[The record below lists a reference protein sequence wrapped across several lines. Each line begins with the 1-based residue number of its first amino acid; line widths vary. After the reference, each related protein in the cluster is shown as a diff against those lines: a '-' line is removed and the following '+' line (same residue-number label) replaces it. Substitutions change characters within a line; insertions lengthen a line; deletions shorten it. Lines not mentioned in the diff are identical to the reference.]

1 MANEIKSDVIGLV
14 VGYLNKKFN
23 TNIST
28 EYYTDIRNWR
38 QWWEGYVES
47 VHSYRELGVDGSARK
62 RELYRLG
69 MAKRITE
76 DWAALLLNEKTT
88 IVTEDNNSSK
98 WLLGDD
104 SEQGTGGVL
113 GDNNFWAEGNELL
126 EKAFAYG
133 TGAFVAR
140 ADGATVNE
148 NGAVIPNAECK
159 AGIEYVDALSIIPL
173 SVEKSRITEAA
184 FISEFTKRGKD
195 YIYIETHTK
204 GENGNYIIENEYFLL
219 DGMQM
224 KKADLPENIAPK
236 IDTGSPRPW
245 FAFIYPNI
253 TCNIRTN
260 NGLGMSVYANALDS
274 LKAVDIAY
282 NNFVKDFK
290 LGGKKVFY
298 NKSMLQTKTDDK
310 GEVHTITP
318 DDVVQQLFQQVG
330 DGMDFDAKQMVQE
343 FNPALRVQENKDGVQ
358 AQLDYLSFKCG
369 MGTKRY
375 QFQANGVKTATEYNG
390 ERQELV
396 QHAQRH
402 AIILES
408 ALKTLCK
415 ALLYIGKEFCN
426 APVDPDTP
434 ININFE
440 DGFVIDDVAAR
451 LNDLQEMRDGIM
463 QKWEYRAKWYGETEE
478 EAKAAIEGMQ
488 TQQINP
494 FGFA

>member
-1 MANEIKSDVIGLV
+1 MIDAQKNNVINLA
-14 VGYLNKKFN
+14 VGYLNKKYKA
-23 TNIST
+23 NIST
-28 EYYTDIRNWR
+28 EYYTHIRTWR
-38 QWWEGYVES
+38 EWWEGYVDS
-47 VHSYRELGVDGSARK
+47 VHSYRELGIDGTAHK

-88 IVTEDNNSSK
+88 IVADHNNSAV
-98 WLLGDD
+98 WLMGEE

-113 GDNNFWAEGNELL
+113 GDSNFWAEGNELL

-140 ADGATVNE
+140 ADGAKVTDK
-148 NGAVIPNAECK
+148 GAVVPDPNCK
-159 AGIEYVDALSIIPL
+159 AAIEYIDALSIVPL

-184 FISEFTKRGKD
+184 FISERTKLGKT

-219 DGMQM
+219 EGMQM

-245 FAFIYPNI
+245 FAIVYPNI
-253 TCNIRTN
+253 TCNIREC
-260 NGLGMSVYANALDS
+260 NGLGMSVYANAIDI
-274 LKAVDIAY
+274 LKATDIAY

-298 NKSMLQTKTDDK
+298 NKAMLQTNSEGK
-310 GEVHTITP
+310 TITP
-318 DDVVQQLFQQVG
+318 DDVAQQLFQQVG

-343 FNPALRVQENKDGVQ
+343 FNPSLRVAENKDGVQ

-375 QFQANGVKTATEYNG
+375 QFTASGVKTATEYNG

-396 QHAQRH
+396 QHANRH
-402 AIILES
+402 AIVLES
-408 ALKTLCK
+408 ALKTICQ
-415 ALLYIGKEFCN
+415 ALLYIGKAFCG
-426 APVDPDTP
+426 ADVDPDTP
-434 ININFE
+434 IKVNFE

-451 LNDLQEMRDGIM
+451 ENDRQDVRDGILNV
-463 QKWEYRAKWYGETEE
+463 WEYRQKWYGETEE
-478 EAKAAIEGMQ
+478 QAKAAIEGMQ
-488 TQQINP
+488 TAQNNP

>member
-1 MANEIKSDVIGLV
+1 MANTMTDCIGLAV
-14 VGYLNKKFN
+14 NYLNKKYK

-28 EYYTDIRNWR
+28 EYYSRIQTWR
-38 QWWEGYVES
+38 AWWEGYVKEA
-47 VHSYRELGVDGSARK
+47 HTYRELGVDGNVK
-62 RELYRLG
+62 QRELYRLG

-88 IVTEDNNSSK
+88 IVLEDKASAA
-98 WLLGDD
+98 WLLGDE

-113 GDNNFWAEGNELL
+113 GANNFWAEGNELL

-140 ADGATVNE
+140 ADGAKVN
-148 NGAVIPNAECK
+148 NSGKVIPNADCK
-159 AGIEYVDALSIIPL
+159 AVIEYVDALSIIPL

-184 FISEFTKRGKD
+184 FVSQFTKRGKD

-204 GENGNYIIENEYFLL
+204 GEKGNYQIENEYFLIE
-219 DGMQM
+219 GMQM
-224 KKADLPENIAPK
+224 QKAELPENVAPL
-236 IDTGSPRPW
+236 IDTGSHIPW
-245 FAFIYPNI
+245 FTFIYPNI
-253 TCNIRTN
+253 TCNIREN
-260 NGLGMSVYANALDS
+260 NGLGMSVYANALDT

-282 NNFVKDFK
+282 NNFVRDFK

-298 NKSMLQTKTDDK
+298 NKSMLQTNAEGK
-310 GEVHTITP
+310 TITP

-343 FNPALRVQENKDGVQ
+343 FNPSLRVQENKDGVQ

-375 QFQANGVKTATEYNG
+375 QFNTSGVKTATEYNG

-402 AIILES
+402 AIVLES

-415 ALLYIGKEFCN
+415 ALLYIGKDFCGAN
-426 APVDPDTP
+426 VNPETP

-440 DGFVIDDVAAR
+440 DGFVIDDAAAR
-451 LNDLQEMRDGIM
+451 MNDLQEMRDGIM

-478 EAKAAIEGMQ
+478 EAKAALEGMQ
-488 TQQINP
+488 TAENNP
-494 FGFA
+494 FSFT

>member
-1 MANEIKSDVIGLV
+1 MANEFKNDVIGLA

-23 TNIST
+23 TTIST
-28 EYYTDIRNWR
+28 EYYEHIRNWR
-38 QWWEGYVES
+38 LWWEGYVES
-47 VHSYRELGVDGSARK
+47 VHSYRELGVDGAARK

-88 IVTEDNNSSK
+88 IVTGDKASAS
-98 WLLGDD
+98 WLLGEE

-113 GDNNFWAEGNELL
+113 GYNNFWAEGNELL
-126 EKAFAYG
+126 EKSFAYG

-140 ADGATVNE
+140 ADGAKVSE
-148 NGAVIPNAECK
+148 SGAVIPSEECK
-159 AGIEYVDALSIIPL
+159 AAIEYVDALSIIPL
-173 SVEKSRITEAA
+173 SVEKSRITEVA
-184 FISEFTKRGKD
+184 FVSQSTKRGKD

-204 GENGNYIIENEYFLL
+204 GENGNYIIENEFFLL
-219 DGMQM
+219 NGMQM
-224 KKADLPENIAPK
+224 QKAELPNGIAPK
-236 IDTGSPRPW
+236 IDTGSNIPW
-245 FAFIYPNI
+245 FAFVYPNI
-253 TCNIRTN
+253 TCNIRSN
-260 NGLGMSVYANALDS
+260 NGLGMSIYANAIDS

-298 NKSMLQTKTDDK
+298 NKAMLQTNSEGK
-310 GEVHTITP
+310 TITP

-343 FNPALRVQENKDGVQ
+343 FNPSLRVQENKDGVQ

-375 QFQANGVKTATEYNG
+375 QFNASGVKTATEYNG

-402 AIILES
+402 AIVIES

-415 ALLYIGKEFCN
+415 ALLYIGKAFCN
-426 APVDPDTP
+426 ANVDPDTP

-440 DGFVIDDVAAR
+440 DGFVIDDIAAR
-451 LNDLQEMRDGIM
+451 ENDRQDIRDGVL
-463 QKWEYRAKWYGETEE
+463 QHWEYRVKWYGETEE

-488 TQQINP
+488 TAQNNP
-494 FGFA
+494 FSFV

>member
-1 MANEIKSDVIGLV
+1 MANETRTDIIGLA
-14 VGYLNKKFN
+14 VGYLNKKYQ

-28 EYYTDIRNWR
+28 EYYTDVRNWR
-38 QWWEGYVES
+38 LWWEGYVEA
-47 VHSYRELGVDGSARK
+47 VHSYRELGVDGAARK

-76 DWAALLLNEKTT
+76 DWASLLLNEKTT
-88 IVTEDNNSSK
+88 IVIEDKQSSL
-98 WLLGDD
+98 WLLGDE
-104 SEQGTGGVL
+104 SEQGAGGVL
-113 GDNNFWAEGNELL
+113 GNNNFWAEGNELL

-140 ADGATVNE
+140 ADGATVTE
-148 NGAVIPNAECK
+148 KGAVIPNAECK
-159 AGIEYVDALSIIPL
+159 AAIEYIDALSIIPL

-184 FISEFTKRGKD
+184 FVSTFTKRGKD

-204 GENGNYIIENEYFLL
+204 GDNGNYIIENEYFLL

-224 KKADLPENIAPK
+224 KKAELPAGIAPK
-236 IDTGSPRPW
+236 IDTGSPLPW
-245 FAFIYPNI
+245 FTFIYPNI
-253 TCNIRTN
+253 TCNIRSN
-260 NGLGMSVYANALDS
+260 NGLGMSIYANAVDS

-298 NKSMLQTKTDDK
+298 NKAMLQTNSEGK
-310 GEVHTITP
+310 TITP

-330 DGMDFDAKQMVQE
+330 DGMDFDAKQMAQE
-343 FNPALRVQENKDGVQ
+343 FNPSLRVQENKDGVQ

-375 QFQANGVKTATEYNG
+375 QFNASGVKTATEYNG

-402 AIILES
+402 AIVLES

-415 ALLYIGKEFCN
+415 ALLYIGKAFCGAN
-426 APVDPDTP
+426 VDPETP

-440 DGFVIDDVAAR
+440 DGFVIDNVAAR
-451 LNDLQEMRDGIM
+451 ENDRQDIRDGILNH
-463 QKWEYRAKWYGETEE
+463 WEYRVKWYGETEE

-488 TQQINP
+488 TARNNP
-494 FGFA
+494 FSFA

>member
-1 MANEIKSDVIGLV
+1 MANNFKNDIIGLS
-14 VGYLNKKFN
+14 VGYLNKKYN

-28 EYYTDIRNWR
+28 EYYTTIRTWR
-38 QWWEGYVES
+38 EWWEGFVES
-47 VHSYRELGVDGSARK
+47 VHTYRELGVDGSTRK

-88 IVTEDNNSSK
+88 ITIEDK
-98 WLLGDD
+98 KTAAWLLGDD
-104 SEQGTGGVL
+104 SEQGAGGVL
-113 GDNNFWAEGNELL
+113 KDCNFWAEGNELL

-140 ADGATVNE
+140 ADGARVNE
-148 NGAVIPNAECK
+148 SGAIIPDSNCK
-159 AGIEYVDALSIIPL
+159 AAIEYVDALSIIPL
-173 SVEKSRITEAA
+173 SIEKSRITEVA
-184 FISEFTKRGKD
+184 FVSEFTKRGKE

-204 GENGNYIIENEYFLL
+204 GDNGNYIIENEYFLL

-224 KKADLPENIAPK
+224 KKSTLPENIAPK
-236 IDTGSPRPW
+236 IDTGSPVPW
-245 FAFIYPNI
+245 FAFMYPNI

-260 NGLGMSVYANALDS
+260 NGLGMSVYANALDI

-282 NNFVKDFK
+282 NNFVKDFF

-298 NKSMLQTKTDDK
+298 NKAMVQTNKDGKT
-310 GEVHTITP
+310 IAP
-318 DDVVQQLFQQVG
+318 DDIVQQLFQQVG

-375 QFQANGVKTATEYNG
+375 QFNASGVKTATEYNG

-402 AIILES
+402 AIVLES

-415 ALLYIGKEFCN
+415 ALLYIGKAFCG
-426 APVDPDTP
+426 ADIDPETP

-440 DGFVIDDVAAR
+440 DGFVIDDAAAR
-451 LNDLQEMRDGIM
+451 MNDLQEMRDGIM

-488 TQQINP
+488 TAQTNP
-494 FGFA
+494 FSFA

>member
-1 MANEIKSDVIGLV
+1 MASNTDIISLA
-14 VGYLNKKFN
+14 VGYLNKKYK
-23 TNIST
+23 TNIAT
-28 EYYTDIRNWR
+28 EYYTNIRTWR
-38 QWWEGYVES
+38 EWWEGYVKD
-47 VHSYRELGVDGSARK
+47 VHSYRELGVDGAARL

-76 DWAALLLNEKTT
+76 DWAALLLNEKTM
-88 IVTEDNNSSK
+88 IVAEDQNSST

-104 SEQGTGGVL
+104 SEQGAGGVL
-113 GDNNFWAEGNELL
+113 GASNFWAEGNELL

-140 ADGATVNE
+140 ADGAKVNE
-148 NGAVIPNAECK
+148 SGGVVPDSECK
-159 AGIEYVDALSIIPL
+159 AAIEYVDALSIIPL
-173 SVEKSRITEAA
+173 SVEKSRITEVA
-184 FISEFTKRGKD
+184 FVSEFTKRGKD
-195 YIYIETHTK
+195 FVYIETHTK
-204 GENGNYIIENEYFLL
+204 GENGNYQIENEYFLL
-219 DGMQM
+219 DGLEM
-224 KKADLPENIAPK
+224 KKAELPEGIAPK

-260 NGLGMSVYANALDS
+260 NGLGMSIYANAIDN

-298 NKSMLQTKTDDK
+298 NKAMLQTNSEGK
-310 GEVHTITP
+310 TITP

-343 FNPALRVQENKDGVQ
+343 FNPSLRVQENKDGVQ

-375 QFQANGVKTATEYNG
+375 QFQASGVKTATEYNG

-402 AIILES
+402 AIVLES
-408 ALKTLCK
+408 ALKTLCQ
-415 ALLYIGKEFCN
+415 ALLYIGKAFCN
-426 APVDPDTP
+426 ANVDPDTP
-434 ININFE
+434 INIKFE
-440 DGFVIDDVAAR
+440 DGFVIDKETTAAK
-451 LNDLQEMRDGIM
+451 DLQLVNSGILNPY
-463 QKWEYRAKWYGETEE
+463 EYRMKHFGETEE
-478 EAKAAIEGMQ
+478 EAKAKLNEMQ
-488 TQQINP
+488 TQQNNP
-494 FGFA
+494 FSFA

>member
-38 QWWEGYVES
+38 LWWEGYVES
-47 VHSYRELGVDGSARK
+47 VHSYRELGVDGTARK

-204 GENGNYIIENEYFLL
+204 GDNGNYIIENEYFLL
-219 DGMQM
+219 NGMQM
-224 KKADLPENIAPK
+224 KKADLPENIATK

-245 FAFIYPNI
+245 FSLIYPNI
-253 TCNIRTN
+253 TCNIRSN
-260 NGLGMSVYANALDS
+260 NGLGMSVYANAVDA
-274 LKAVDIAY
+274 LKAVDTAF

-298 NKSMLQTKTDDK
+298 NKAMLQTN
-310 GEVHTITP
+310 GEGKTITP

-343 FNPALRVQENKDGVQ
+343 FNPSLRVQENKDGVQ
-358 AQLDYLSFKCG
+358 AALDYLSFKCG

-375 QFQANGVKTATEYNG
+375 QFQASGVKTATEYNG

-402 AIILES
+402 AIVLES

-451 LNDLQEMRDGIM
+451 MNDLQEMRDGIM

-488 TQQINP
+488 TTQNNP
-494 FGFA
+494 FSFA

>member
-1 MANEIKSDVIGLV
+1 MSFLDNTDKIGLAV
-14 VGYLNKKFN
+14 NYLNKKFGIS
-23 TNIST
+23 IST
-28 EYYTDIRNWR
+28 EYYTNIRNWR
-38 QWWEGYVES
+38 CWWEGYVKE
-47 VHSYRELGVDGSARK
+47 VHSYREKGVNGEPRI

-76 DWAALLLNEKTT
+76 DWASLLLNEKTM
-88 IVTEDNNSSK
+88 IKAEDKNTAL

-104 SEQGTGGVL
+104 TEQGTGGVL
-113 GDNNFWAEGNELL
+113 GANNFWAEGNELL

-140 ADGATVNE
+140 ADGATVNSK
-148 NGAVIPNAECK
+148 GAVIPNTECK
-159 AGIEYVDALSIIPL
+159 AAIEYIDALSIIPL
-173 SVEKSRITEAA
+173 SVEKSRITEVA
-184 FISEFTKRGKD
+184 FVSEFTKRGKE

-204 GENGNYIIENEYFLL
+204 GDNGNYQIENEYFIL
-219 DGMQM
+219 DGMEM
-224 KKADLPENIAPK
+224 KKTALPEGIAPL

-245 FAFIYPNI
+245 FAFVYPNI

-274 LKAVDIAY
+274 LKAVDISY
-282 NNFVKDFK
+282 NNFVKDFV

-298 NKSMLQTKTDDK
+298 NKAMLQTNAEGK
-310 GEVHTITP
+310 TITP

-330 DGMDFDAKQMVQE
+330 DAMDFDAKQMVQE
-343 FNPALRVQENKDGVQ
+343 FNPSLRVQENKDGVQ

-375 QFQANGVKTATEYNG
+375 QFQASGVKTATEYNG

-402 AIILES
+402 AIVLEN
-408 ALKTLCK
+408 ALKTLCQ
-415 ALLYIGKEFCN
+415 ALLYIGKTFCG
-426 APVDPDTP
+426 ADVDPDTS
-434 ININFE
+434 ITIQFE

-451 LNDLQEMRDGIM
+451 ENDRQDIRDGIL
-463 QKWEYRAKWYGETEE
+463 QHWEYRVKWYGETEE

-488 TQQINP
+488 TAQNNP
-494 FGFA
+494 FSFA

>member
-1 MANEIKSDVIGLV
+1 MANGKQTDVIGLA
-14 VGYLNKKFN
+14 VGYLNKKFD
-23 TNIST
+23 TNIPT
-28 EYYTDIRNWR
+28 EYYTKIRTWR
-38 QWWEGYVES
+38 EWWEGFVES
-47 VHSYRELGVDGSARK
+47 VHTYKELGLDNKPRK
-62 RELYRLG
+62 YELYRLE

-88 IVTEDNNSSK
+88 ITAKDKNSAA
-98 WLLGDD
+98 WLMGDD

-140 ADGATVNE
+140 ADGATVNA
-148 NGAVIPNAECK
+148 NGAVIPNTECK

-184 FISEFTKRGKD
+184 FISQFTKRGKE

-219 DGMQM
+219 DGLQM
-224 KKADLPENIAPK
+224 KKADLPENIVPK
-236 IDTGSPRPW
+236 IDTGAPVPW
-245 FAFIYPNI
+245 FAFVYPNI
-253 TCNIRTN
+253 TCNIRNN
-260 NGLGMSVYANALDS
+260 NGLGMSVYANAIDT

-298 NKSMLQTKTDDK
+298 NKSMLQTDTE
-310 GEVHTITP
+310 GQTITP
-318 DDVVQQLFQQVG
+318 DDLALQLFQQIG

-343 FNPALRVQENKDGVQ
+343 FNPSLRVQENKDGVQ

-375 QFQANGVKTATEYNG
+375 QFNASGVKTATEYNG

-402 AIILES
+402 AIVLES
-408 ALKTLCK
+408 ALKTLCG
-415 ALLYIGKEFCN
+415 ALLYIGKVFCG
-426 APVDPDTP
+426 ADVDPETP

-451 LNDLQEMRDGIM
+451 ENDRQDIRDGIM
-463 QKWEYRAKWYGETEE
+463 QQWEYRVKWYGETEE
-478 EAKAAIEGMQ
+478 VAKAAIEGMQ
-488 TQQINP
+488 TAQNNP
-494 FGFA
+494 FSFA

>member
-1 MANEIKSDVIGLV
+1 MADITKTDVIGLV
-14 VGYLNKKFN
+14 VGHLNKKFG

-38 QWWEGYVES
+38 YWWEGYVES
-47 VHSYRELGVDGSARK
+47 VHSYRELGIDGTARK

-88 IVTEDNNSSK
+88 IVTEDKNTAA

-113 GDNNFWAEGNELL
+113 GANNFWAEGNELL

-140 ADGATVNE
+140 ADGATVNA
-148 NGAVIPNAECK
+148 NGAVIPNTECK
-159 AGIEYVDALSIIPL
+159 AGIEYVDALSIVPL
-173 SVEKSRITEAA
+173 SIEKSRITEAA
-184 FISEFTKRGKD
+184 FISEFTKRGKE

-204 GENGNYIIENEYFLL
+204 GDNGNYIIENEYFLL

-224 KKADLPENIAPK
+224 KKTDLPEGIAPK

-245 FAFIYPNI
+245 FAFVYPNI
-253 TCNIRTN
+253 SCNIRTN
-260 NGLGMSVYANALDS
+260 NGLGMSVYANALDC

-298 NKSMLQTKTDDK
+298 NKAMLQTNTEGK
-310 GEVHTITP
+310 TITP
-318 DDVVQQLFQQVG
+318 DDVAQQLFQQVG

-343 FNPALRVQENKDGVQ
+343 FNPSLRVQENKDGVQ

-375 QFQANGVKTATEYNG
+375 QFNASGVKTATEYNG

-402 AIILES
+402 AIVLES
-408 ALKTLCK
+408 ALKTLCQ
-415 ALLYIGKEFCN
+415 ALLYIGKVFCGAN
-426 APVDPDTP
+426 VDADTP
-434 ININFE
+434 INVNFE

-451 LNDLQEMRDGIM
+451 ENDRQDIRDGIL
-463 QKWEYRAKWYGETEE
+463 QHWEYRVKWYGETEE

-488 TQQINP
+488 TAAQNP
-494 FGFA
+494 FSFA

>member
-1 MANEIKSDVIGLV
+1 MANEIKTDVIGLV

-23 TNIST
+23 INIST
-28 EYYTDIRNWR
+28 EYYTDIRTWR
-38 QWWEGYVES
+38 HWWEGYVDS
-47 VHSYRELGVDGSARK
+47 VHSYRELGVDGAARK

-88 IVTEDNNSSK
+88 IVTEDNNSAK

-148 NGAVIPNAECK
+148 NGAVIPNTECK
-159 AGIEYVDALSIIPL
+159 AGIEYIDALSIIPL

-204 GENGNYIIENEYFLL
+204 GDNGNYIIENEYFLI

-236 IDTGSPRPW
+236 INTGSPRPW
-245 FAFIYPNI
+245 FAFVYPNI
-253 TCNIRTN
+253 TCNIRSN

-274 LKAVDIAY
+274 LKAVDITY
-282 NNFVKDFK
+282 NNFVRDFK

-298 NKSMLQTKTDDK
+298 NKSMLQTN
-310 GEVHTITP
+310 GEGKTITP

-343 FNPALRVQENKDGVQ
+343 FNPSLRVQENKDGVQ

-375 QFQANGVKTATEYNG
+375 QFQASGVKTATEYNG

-402 AIILES
+402 AIVLES

-415 ALLYIGKEFCN
+415 ALLYIGKAFCN

-451 LNDLQEMRDGIM
+451 ENDRQDIRDGIL
-463 QKWEYRAKWYGETEE
+463 QHWEYRVKWYGETEE
-478 EAKAAIEGMQ
+478 EAKAAIEGIQ
-488 TQQINP
+488 TAQNNP
-494 FGFA
+494 FSFA

>member
-1 MANEIKSDVIGLV
+1 MANELNTDVIGLA
-14 VGYLNKKFN
+14 VGYLNKKYD

-28 EYYTDIRNWR
+28 EYYSHIRTWR
-38 QWWEGYVES
+38 LWWEGFVKE
-47 VHSYRELGVDGSARK
+47 VHSYRELGVDGAARM

-88 IVTEDNNSSK
+88 IVIDDKTTAA
-98 WLLGDD
+98 WLMGDD
-104 SEQGTGGVL
+104 SEQGAGGVL
-113 GDNNFWAEGNELL
+113 GANNFWAEGNELL

-140 ADGATVNE
+140 ANGARVSE
-148 NGAVIPNAECK
+148 SGAVIPDNNCK
-159 AGIEYVDALSIIPL
+159 VAIEYIDALSIIPL
-173 SVEKSRITEAA
+173 SVERSRITEVA
-184 FISEFTKRGKD
+184 FVSQFTKRGKD
-195 YIYIETHTK
+195 FIYIETHTK
-204 GENGNYIIENEYFLL
+204 GENGNYIIENEYFMLE
-219 DGMQM
+219 GMQM
-224 KKADLPENIAPK
+224 QKADLPEGIAPK
-236 IDTGSPRPW
+236 IDTGSSLPW
-245 FAFIYPNI
+245 FTFVYPNI
-253 TCNIRTN
+253 TCNIRCN
-260 NGLGMSVYANALDS
+260 NGLGMSVYANSIDN

-298 NKSMLQTKTDDK
+298 NKAMLQTN
-310 GEVHTITP
+310 GEGKTITP

-343 FNPALRVQENKDGVQ
+343 FNPSLRVQENKDGVQ

-375 QFQANGVKTATEYNG
+375 QFNASGVKTATEYNG

-402 AIILES
+402 AIVLES

-415 ALLYIGKEFCN
+415 ALLYIGKAFCGAN
-426 APVDPDTP
+426 VDAETP
-434 ININFE
+434 IKIQFE

-451 LNDLQEMRDGIM
+451 ENDRQDIRDGVL
-463 QKWEYRAKWYGETEE
+463 QHWEYRVKWYGETEE

-488 TQQINP
+488 TAQYNP
-494 FGFA
+494 FNFA

>member
-1 MANEIKSDVIGLV
+1 MAKENNVIGLA
-14 VGYLNKKFN
+14 VGYLNKKYK

-28 EYYTDIRNWR
+28 EYYTFIENWR
-38 QWWEGYVES
+38 LWWEGYVKE
-47 VHSYRELGVDGSARK
+47 VHSYRELGVDGAVRT

-76 DWAALLLNEKTT
+76 DWAALLLNEKTM
-88 IVTEDNNSSK
+88 IVADDKKTGQ
-98 WLLGDD
+98 WLLGDE

-113 GDNNFWAEGNELL
+113 GESNFWAEANELL
-126 EKAFAYG
+126 EKAFAFG

-140 ADGATVNE
+140 ADGAKVNE
-148 NGAVIPNAECK
+148 NGVVIPSPDCK
-159 AGIEYVDALSIIPL
+159 ASIEFVDALSIVPL

-184 FISEFTKRGKD
+184 FISEFVKMGKT

-204 GENGNYIIENEYFLL
+204 GENGHYIIENEYFLL

-224 KKADLPENIAPK
+224 KKTDLPEHIASL
-236 IDTGSPRPW
+236 IDTGSNIPW
-245 FAFIYPNI
+245 FSFVYPNI
-253 TCNIRTN
+253 TCNIKEC
-260 NGLGMSVYANALDS
+260 NGLGMSVYANAIDT

-298 NKSMLQTKTDDK
+298 NKSMLQTNDEGK
-310 GEVHTITP
+310 TITP

-343 FNPALRVQENKDGVQ
+343 FNPSLRVQENKDGVQ

-375 QFQANGVKTATEYNG
+375 QFNATGVKTATEYNG

-402 AIILES
+402 AIVLES

-415 ALLYIGKEFCN
+415 ALLHIGKVFCG
-426 APVDPDTP
+426 AAVDPDTP

-451 LNDLQEMRDGIM
+451 ENDRQDVRDGIK
-463 QKWEYRAKWYGETEE
+463 QAWEYRVKWYSETEE
-478 EAKAAIEGMQ
+478 EAKAALEGMQ
-488 TQQINP
+488 TAQNNP
-494 FGFA
+494 FSFA